1 VLKKINDKKKIKT
14 LIVFMIYN
22 DNVIIPIKEIRTKGS
37 NKKFN

>member
-1 VLKKINDKKKIKT
+1 MIKKKIKT

-22 DNVIIPIKEIRTKGS
+22 DNVIIPIKGIRTKGS